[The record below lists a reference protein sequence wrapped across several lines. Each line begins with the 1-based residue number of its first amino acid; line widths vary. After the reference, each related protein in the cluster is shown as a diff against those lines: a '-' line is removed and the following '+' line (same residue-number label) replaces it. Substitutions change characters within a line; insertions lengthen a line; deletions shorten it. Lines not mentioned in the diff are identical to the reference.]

1 MPHTSM
7 PKIAINDQLDLAFSF
22 DTNPLRM
29 LGRYLQNPASINL
42 RNLPSRLDEMPF
54 GTLQAGLD
62 FETPVGLGTGPVELT
77 VGAGVSGAL
86 TVFVPKPEANDLFED
101 EHYGEPVEVAPD
113 QAYTGVS
120 LIASVEVGVT
130 GEGGDITFGI
140 DAGTTVR
147 LTSYKRFST
156 KPEMPRLV
164 DALRSTLEEF
174 VIPRDVDDLEQM
186 QTGAIATVE
195 GSGTLRFAAEANL
208 LAVPVPIASIA
219 APIAAR
225 LPLEAGAAVSVASSL
240 ELSSEYQVRVEKIGD
255 KKVRLGY
262 YKKRGAEFTIALV
275 ADAGISS
282 PVKDREVAAPVG
294 EADLI
299 ARILGGVSRVP
310 LNPDE
315 LKKAGLSDT
324 QIGEIENALRDGLS
338 RKLALAASAELG
350 GQSSREAAFLFD
362 VDLRMLDARGGS
374 ALKAALGGNLLGLTT
389 GEVPPAGITL
399 RRSIL
404 SKTKATTQV
413 LRLNVFGIYDL
424 MSLTRIVSEGTVV
437 SDPVTGIS
445 ILDKASATRVRAAS
459 GQLDPE
465 KLRRLLADFFLI
477 TAAYRG
483 SRLAVGSPELS
494 STHTYT
500 ELHARTNAPT
510 MRDNLEIG
518 EALGLISQAAK
529 EAALEGVSEFGRT
542 IVVAEVEY
550 NSALC
555 RRMFLAEDGKPRQE
569 EDYDRAGR
577 AALAL
582 LVPPSDPEAFRRAP
596 LTDDALWARMKDA
609 GQPSFRQLFP
619 RLDPVR
625 LAEITGDYTLIRWWA
640 KTMSDTAAILGELDA
655 VPTSD
660 PEDKRFSKMRS
671 AFSHHLRSVAA
682 DTKPRWNDPWG
693 LITMDV
699 LTGHEAKASIQITG
713 PKLNISKAR
722 GQALETAAAR

>member
-671 AFSHHLRSVAA
+671 ALSHHLRSVAA